1 MERWSDGVLENR
13 RPTAYLPELATPNH
27 RISMKRGT
35 FTEK

>member
-13 RPTAYLPELATPNH
+13 RPNAYLQELTTPNH
-27 RISMKRGT
+27 RISMKRDT